1 MNPAYL
7 SLAALIVAIV
17 VSCFSRLNVGILSL
31 AFAWI
36 IAVVAG
42 IAVSDVMSG
51 FPVSLFL
58 TLAGVTLLFTQ
69 AQLNGTLDRI
79 AQRAM
84 AVCRGNAG
92 LIPIMFFV
100 IASILS
106 AIGPGHIA
114 TTALIAPMAMAVAAR
129 AQIPA
134 FLMAIMVGHGA
145 TSGAVSPVA
154 PTGIIVTEILENIGL
169 PGYEAR
175 MYFSNLL
182 AHVGVAF
189 AGYLLF
195 GGWRLFAHRYSGSIS
210 AEGEAGEG
218 FDLKNWITIVVILI
232 LLVGVLFFGVNVGM
246 GAFAGAVVLAL
257 LRAAD
262 HEDAIKRMP
271 WGVIIMVSGVTV
283 LIAML
288 ERTQGLD
295 LFTDLLANFATPD
308 TATGMIALVTGVIS
322 VYSSTSGV
330 VLPALL
336 PTIPGLVERLGGG
349 DPIALASAMSV
360 GGHLVDVSPLST
372 IGALCIAALVPGTES
387 SKALFNKLLAWGL
400 SMAVVGAIVSYMAF

>member
-1 MNPAYL
+1 MNLAYL
-7 SLAALIVAIV
+7 SLAALIIAII
-17 VSCFSRLNVGILSL
+17 VSCFSRLNVGILAL
-31 AFAWI
+31 GFAWI
-36 IAVVAG
+36 IGLIAG
-42 IAVSDVMSG
+42 IGVNDVISG
-51 FPVSLFL
+51 FPTSLFL

-79 AQRAM
+79 AHRAM

-92 LIPIMFFV
+92 LIPVMFFV
-100 IASILS
+100 LASILA

-129 AQIPA
+129 AQIPG

-154 PTGIIVTEILENIGL
+154 PTGIIVNEILDGL
-169 PGYEAR
+169 GFQGYELH
-175 MYFSNLL
+175 MYLSNLL
-182 AHVGVAF
+182 AHLAVAF
-189 AGYLLF
+189 GGYLIF
-195 GGWRLFAHRYSGSIS
+195 GGWKLFGRSYVGGDI
-210 AEGEAGEG
+210 EGVDGVGPFETRH
-218 FDLKNWITIVVILI
+218 WITVAVIVT

-246 GAFAGAVVLAL
+246 GAFVGAVILAL
-257 LRAAD
+257 LKAAD

-288 ERTQGLD
+288 EKTQGLD
-295 LFTDLLANFATPD
+295 LFTDLLARFATPT
-308 TATGMIALVTGVIS
+308 TATGMIAFVTGVIS

-336 PTIPGLVERLGGG
+336 PTIPGLIERLGGG
-349 DPIALASAMSV
+349 DPVALASAMNV

-400 SMAVVGAIVSYMAF
+400 SMAVVGAIVSLVVF